1 MTKQI
6 NRFKCQATTHLHKVD
21 ETLHGMKQI
30 ISYPQKIPSKK
41 PISTTRTFR

>member
-1 MTKQI
+1 MIAVHESIYK
-6 NRFKCQATTHLHKVD
+6 AHLHKVD

>member
-1 MTKQI
+1 MIAVHESIYK
-6 NRFKCQATTHLHKVD
+6 AHLHNVD
-21 ETLHGMKQI
+21 ETLHGMEQI